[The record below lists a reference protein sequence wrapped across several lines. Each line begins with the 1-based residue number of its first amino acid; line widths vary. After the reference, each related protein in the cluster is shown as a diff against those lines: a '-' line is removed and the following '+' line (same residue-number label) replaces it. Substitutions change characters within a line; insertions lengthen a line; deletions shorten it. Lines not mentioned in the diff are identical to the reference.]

1 MIKDKGFNYIIEKLN
16 KNGFKAYAVGGVVRD
31 LLLKKPCD
39 DIDITTSAKPE
50 EILEVFSTDKKVL
63 SGLKHGTVGIVAFGK
78 LYEVTTFREDGEYKD
93 NRHPEKVR
101 FVDDISG
108 DLSRRDFTVN
118 AMAYHP
124 KEGYIDPFFGAEDL
138 KNGIIKCVGDPDKR
152 FKEDGLRILRALR
165 FCSQLGFVLEEVTA
179 KAVLSNKEL
188 LKGISSE
195 RILIELK
202 KTLLG
207 KNVAKVMIDYK
218 EVFAVI
224 IPELEA
230 TFGFE
235 QVSIYHRYNVYEH
248 IVYSI
253 ERALPDAFIR
263 LVLLFHDIGKP
274 LCFSLDERGRGHFY
288 GHHKHSVEIAKVV
301 LKRLKVDKNTYFNA
315 LKLIE
320 LHDKVIK
327 EDKPSVKQVLREIG
341 EKNFL
346 NLLKVQT
353 ADALA
358 HTVKASNTRRTHINK
373 IRAFYKEIKRNNECY
388 SLKTLAVNGED
399 IKAMGICGQAVGET
413 LNRLLDAVICGE
425 ENKKE
430 HLLGLVKND

>member
-1 MIKDKGFNYIIEKLN
+1 MIKDKGFNYIIDKLN
-16 KNGFKAYAVGGVVRD
+16 SSGFKAYAVGGVVRD
-31 LLLKKPCD
+31 LLLNRPCE

-50 EILEVFSTDKKVL
+50 QIIEVFASEKKVL
-63 SGLKHGTVGIVAFGK
+63 TGLKHGTVGVLVYGK

-93 NRHPEKVR
+93 NRHPEEVK
-101 FVDDISG
+101 FVEDIFG
-108 DLSRRDFTVN
+108 DLSRRDFTIN

-124 KEGYIDPFFGAEDL
+124 KDGYIDPFFGANDL
-138 KNGIIKCVGDPDKR
+138 KNQTIRCVGEPDKR

-165 FCSQLGFVLEEVTA
+165 FSSQLGFEIEGKTA
-179 KAVLSNKEL
+179 KAIFDNKEL

-195 RILIELK
+195 RILKELK

-207 KNVAKVMIDYK
+207 KNVARVMIEYK

-224 IPELEA
+224 IPELKA

-253 ERALPDAFIR
+253 ARAVPDAFIR

-288 GHHKHSVEIAKVV
+288 GHHTHSVEIASKA
-301 LKRLKVDKNTYFNA
+301 LKRLKVDKNTYFSM

-327 EDKPSVKQVLREIG
+327 EDKPSVKQVLKEIG

-358 HTVKASNTRRTHINK
+358 HTIKASNTRRAHINK
-373 IRAFYKEIKRNNECY
+373 IRAIYKEIKRNNECC
-388 SLKTLAVNGED
+388 SLKNLAVNGED
-399 IKAMGICGQAVGET
+399 IKARGISGQQVGEI
-413 LNRLLDAVICGE
+413 LNKLLDAVIGGE
-425 ENKKE
+425 PNQKE
-430 HLLGLVKND
+430 HLLGLI

>member
-16 KNGFKAYAVGGVVRD
+16 NNGFKAYAVGGVVRD

-39 DIDITTSAKPE
+39 DIDVTTSALPDQ
-50 EILEVFSTDKKVL
+50 ILEVFSSDKKVL
-63 SGLKHGTVGIVAFGK
+63 TGLKHGTVGIVAFGR

-93 NRHPEKVR
+93 NRHPEEVR
-101 FVDDISG
+101 FVNDVKG

-118 AMAYHP
+118 AMAFHP
-124 KEGYIDPFFGAEDL
+124 KEGYIDPFFGEEDL
-138 KNGIIKCVGDPDKR
+138 KNKIIRCVGEPDKR

-165 FCSQLGFVLEEVTA
+165 FSSQLGFEIEENTS
-179 KAVLSNKEL
+179 KAIFDNKEL
-188 LKGISSE
+188 LKGISGE

-207 KNVAKVMIDYK
+207 KFVAKVMLKYK

-224 IPELEA
+224 IPELTP

-235 QVSIYHRYNVYEH
+235 QQSIYHRYNVYEH
-248 IVYSI
+248 IVHSI
-253 ERALPDAFIR
+253 DKALPDAFIR

-274 LCFSLDERGRGHFY
+274 LCFSLDEKGRGHFY
-288 GHHKHSVEIAKVV
+288 GHHKHSEEIAKKA

-327 EDKPSVKQVLREIG
+327 EDKSSVKQVLREIG
-341 EKNFL
+341 EKAFL

-358 HTVKASNTRRTHINK
+358 HTIKASNTRRTHINK
-373 IRAFYKEIKRNNECY
+373 IRNFYKEIKRNNECY
-388 SLKTLAVNGED
+388 SLKNLAVNGED
-399 IKAMGICGQAVGET
+399 IKAMGYAGQKVGEI
-413 LNRLLDAVICGE
+413 LSKLLDAVISGE
-425 ENKKE
+425 PNQKE
-430 HLLGLVKND
+430 HLMGMVKND